1 MTDERR
7 RKTAAERTIDRD
19 KLVKAQTRLNVAV
32 AAFFCQVQD
41 CGGYGD
47 VSMRYYDRL
56 KGAYERLSGP
66 QTRINQTHVA
76 HDIYN
81 LPDDQQKTTS
91 NTYFYDTVHSN
102 IC

>member
-1 MTDERR
+1 MTDKRK

-19 KLVKAQTRLNVAV
+19 ELVKAQARLNAAV
-32 AAFFCQVQD
+32 AAFFCQVYD

-56 KGAYERLSGP
+56 KDAHERLRGP
-66 QTRINQTHVA
+66 QTRTNQTHVA